1 MSSTGSGDAPRVTVR
16 EVLAKK
22 QRGERLVMVS
32 AYDAL
37 FARLAEEGGADLI
50 LVGDSLANVILGL
63 ESTVPVTVDQMIHHG
78 AAVRRGASRALVVVD
93 MPFMSYQISTEDA
106 LRNAGRIMKETSAQA
121 VKVEGGDDQVA
132 ACVHAM
138 TRAGIPVMGHIGFTP
153 QSVHT
158 LGGYRVQGRGAGEPE
173 RMIEEAR
180 RIEAAGAFSLVL
192 ELVPTAVSK
201 ALTAAGG
208 IPTSG
213 IGAGPECDGQV
224 LVLHDLLG
232 LNDRFRPKFL
242 RRYAELADEVRS
254 AMTRFADDV
263 RGGRYPDTDHSF

>member
-1 MSSTGSGDAPRVTVR
+1 MSSGGGDLPRITVR
-16 EVLAKK
+16 EVLARK
-22 QRGERLVMVS
+22 QRRERLVMVS

-37 FARLAEEGGADLI
+37 FARLSEEGGADLI

-173 RMIEEAR
+173 R
-180 RIEAAGAFSLVL
+180 L
-192 ELVPTAVSK
+192 P
-201 ALTAAGG
+201 
-208 IPTSG
+208 
-213 IGAGPECDGQV
+213 
-224 LVLHDLLG
+224 
-232 LNDRFRPKFL
+232 
-242 RRYAELADEVRS
+242 AE
-254 AMTRFADDV
+254 
-263 RGGRYPDTDHSF
+263 G

>member
-1 MSSTGSGDAPRVTVR
+1 MSSGGGEVPRITVR
-16 EVLAKK
+16 DVLAKK

-37 FARLAEEGGADLI
+37 FARLAEEGGADMI

-106 LRNAGRIMKETSAQA
+106 LRNAGRIMKETNAQA
-121 VKVEGGDDQVA
+121 VKVEGGGDEIA
-132 ACVHAM
+132 ERIHAM
-138 TRAGIPVMGHIGFTP
+138 ARAGIPVMGHIGFTP
-153 QSVHT
+153 QSVNT
-158 LGGYRVQGRGAGEPE
+158 LGGFRVQGRAPADHD
-173 RMIEEAR
+173 RLVEEAR
-180 RIEAAGAFSLVL
+180 RIHSAGAFALVL
-192 ELVPTAVSK
+192 ELMPTAVSK
-201 ALTAAGG
+201 AVTSAIE
-208 IPTSG
+208 IPTIG

-242 RRYAELADEVRS
+242 RHYAELAAEVRG
-254 AMTRFADDV
+254 AVARFGEDV
-263 RGGRYPDTDHSF
+263 RSGRYPDADHSF

>member
-1 MSSTGSGDAPRVTVR
+1 MSSGGGEAPRITVR

-37 FARLAEEGGADLI
+37 FARLSEEGGADLI
-50 LVGDSLANVILGL
+50 LVGDSMANVILGL
-63 ESTVPVTVDQMIHHG
+63 DSTVPVTVDQMIHHG

-93 MPFMSYQISTEDA
+93 MPFMSFQVSTEDA
-106 LRNAGRIMKETSAQA
+106 LRNAGRIMKETNAQA
-121 VKVEGGDDQVA
+121 VKVEGGDDEIA
-132 ACVHAM
+132 ERVHAM

-153 QSVHT
+153 QSVNT
-158 LGGYRVQGRGAGEPE
+158 IGGYRVQGRGPGDAE
-173 RMIEEAR
+173 RMVEEAR

-192 ELVPTAVSK
+192 ELMPTSVSK
-201 ALTAAGG
+201 AVTAAIQ
-208 IPTSG
+208 IPTIG
-213 IGAGPECDGQV
+213 IGAGVECDGQV

-242 RRYAELADEVRS
+242 RRYAELAGDVRS
-254 AMTRFADDV
+254 AVSRFADDV
-263 RGGRYPDTDHSF
+263 RAGRYPDTEHSF